1 MITHAPNRIENIFTE
16 LRSSG
21 KKGLMPFVVGG
32 HPEAEG
38 LSAMLE
44 AVDSAGASIIE
55 IGFPF
60 SDPVADGPVIAE
72 AMHKALLDGVTPR
85 SVLDQ
90 VKASRAKVKAG
101 LVAMI
106 SASLVHRMGGPSE
119 FAHEAAQAG
128 IDGCIFPDVTLEEA
142 GPYVEACRSSG
153 LCVSLL
159 VAPTTPLD
167 RARRIVQHCSG
178 FVYVI
183 ARAGITGESAGTP
196 EIETRIAELR
206 SITDLPLAV
215 GFGISTPEQVRMV
228 TKHADAAIVGSA
240 LVRQIDRA
248 VEAGTSA
255 SEAAGE
261 MVFTL
266 AQGIS
271 SD

>member
-1 MITHAPNRIENIFTE
+1 MTTEAGNRIDRVFGE
-16 LRSSG
+16 LRESG
-21 KKGLMPFVVGG
+21 KRGLMPFVVGG

-38 LSAMLE
+38 LPELLE
-44 AVDSAGASIIE
+44 AIDGAGASVIE

-72 AMHKALLDGVTPR
+72 AMHKALQNGVTPR

-90 VKASRAKVKAG
+90 VKACRGKIGAG

-106 SASLVHRMGGPSE
+106 SASLVQRMGGPAV
-119 FAHEAAQAG
+119 FASEAAEAG

-153 LCVSLL
+153 LGVSLL
-159 VAPTTPLD
+159 VAPTTPIE
-167 RARRIVQHCSG
+167 RARQIVQHCSG

-183 ARAGITGESAGTP
+183 ARAGITGESGGLP
-196 EIETRIAELR
+196 EIEQRIAELR
-206 SITDLPLAV
+206 TITDLPLAV
-215 GFGISTPEQVRMV
+215 GFGISTAEQVRMV
-228 TKHADAAIVGSA
+228 TAHADAAIVGSA
-240 LVRQIDRA
+240 MVRCLDEA
-248 VEAGTSA
+248 VASGQSP
-255 SEAAGE
+255 SEAARE

-266 AQGIS
+266 AQGIG